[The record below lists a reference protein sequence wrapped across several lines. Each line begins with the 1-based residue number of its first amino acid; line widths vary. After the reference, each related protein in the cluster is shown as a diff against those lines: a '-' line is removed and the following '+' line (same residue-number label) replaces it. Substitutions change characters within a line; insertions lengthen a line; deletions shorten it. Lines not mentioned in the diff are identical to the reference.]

1 MLELFGQRT
10 ADKVIFEESFGK
22 FSIAMNI
29 DFEMANV
36 CGVTFQNNDVH
47 IQT

>member
-1 MLELFGQRT
+1 MFNRDEHF
-10 ADKVIFEESFGK
+10 V
-22 FSIAMNI
+22 I

-47 IQT
+47 IQNLDS